1 MSNLATCDGQDGGLT
16 TAVVAQKWKG
26 VVSFVSFL
34 LVNMAQGSKLGSCNE
49 EECKS
54 SMVGEA

>member
-26 VVSFVSFL
+26 VVSFL